1 MKKLSGMRIIII
13 NLFLLSYPT
22 FVMASRELALESLSN
37 KFYGVLPGL
46 GLAVIFYLT
55 HQILGFFCKSVF
67 GFDFR
72 TDTGA
77 IICIIMGFL
86 ANRVIPVMF

>member
-22 FVMASRELALESLSN
+22 FVMASREHALEILSN
-37 KFYGVLPGL
+37 KFYGMLPGL
-46 GLAVIFYLT
+46 GLAVVFCLT
-55 HQILGFFCKSVF
+55 HEIVGFFCKSIF

-72 TDTGA
+72 TSTGA
-77 IICIIMGFL
+77 MVCIFLGFA
-86 ANRVIPVMF
+86 ANRVIPVML